1 MCKVFDHT
9 RLAQNVFGFGIHSY
23 LNLSSAKEL
32 LDLRSR
38 KAHPRSLPT
47 MPPKDFVPTHSA
59 EETATINA
67 IVEEKMTYLKEERAE
82 RRYCLIILTFLS
94 YIENNFFF

>member
-1 MCKVFDHT
+1 
-9 RLAQNVFGFGIHSY
+9 
-23 LNLSSAKEL
+23 
-32 LDLRSR
+32 
-38 KAHPRSLPT
+38 

>member
-1 MCKVFDHT
+1 
-9 RLAQNVFGFGIHSY
+9 
-23 LNLSSAKEL
+23 
-32 LDLRSR
+32 
-38 KAHPRSLPT
+38 

-94 YIENNFFF
+94 YIENNFFFLGICSQKLIGFLKKK